1 MMQPQISPEQIAV
14 VKSYRTLADLIP
26 SHWSEG
32 FVEANGIRHHYY
44 RTGGEKPQLV
54 LLHGFQESGI
64 CWLRTAKVLE
74 RDYDIIMPDA
84 RGHGLTDRITPTGFS
99 PELLADDAVGIIQT
113 LKLDRPHVLGF

>member
-44 RTGGEKPQLV
+44 RMGGEKPQLV
-54 LLHGFQESGI
+54 LLHGFQESAI
-64 CWLRTAKVLE
+64 CWLAVAKVLE
-74 RDYDIIMPDA
+74 RDFDLVLIDA
-84 RGHGLTDRITPTGFS
+84 RGHGLSDRAGPAFTPH
-99 PELLADDAVGIIQT
+99 LLTEDAAGVIQA
-113 LKLDRPHVLGF
+113 LELDRPHLLGF